1 MSPAVPAS
9 NDRGSYVVGA
19 RGSVALVALVAMV
32 AATAFGGCASQ
43 PSPGGD
49 ASALGDDAITVA
61 SFDFPESE
69 LLAEVYGQALQAAGF
84 EVRFEIGLG
93 PRELVQP
100 ALARGLVEL
109 VPEYAGTALRFVSLG
124 ESPSTDDLAATT
136 SALGHAL
143 RDRGLVA
150 LAPAPAQ
157 DANAVVV
164 TRALA
169 DRYALDE
176 ISDLA
181 AVASRLTF
189 GGPPGCPD
197 RPFCLAGLEDTY
209 GVRFAAFLPLDVG
222 GPLTHQAL
230 SGGHVDVAL
239 LFTTDPGIAGDEL
252 VVLADDRGLQ
262 PAENVTP
269 VVRREVVQRWGDR
282 VVDTVDAVSG
292 RLTTETLRSLNARV
306 AGGEPRAR
314 VAGDWLRG
322 EGLA

>member
-1 MSPAVPAS
+1 M
-9 NDRGSYVVGA
+9 GA
-19 RGSVALVALVAMV
+19 RGTVALVTLV
-32 AATAFGGCASQ
+32 AATALGGCGSHA
-43 PSPGGD
+43 PRGGD

-84 EVRFEIGLG
+84 DVRFEIGIG

-100 ALARGLVEL
+100 ALARGLIEL
-109 VPEYAGTALRFVSLG
+109 VPEYAGTALRFTSLG
-124 ESPSTDDLAATT
+124 ASPPTDDLAATT
-136 SALGHAL
+136 SALGHVL
-143 RDRGLVA
+143 RDRGLVV

-157 DANAVVV
+157 DANAIVV

-176 ISDLA
+176 ISDLTV
-181 AVASRLTF
+181 VAPDLRF

-197 RPFCLAGLEDTY
+197 RPLCLAGLEEAY
-209 GVRFAAFLPLDVG
+209 GLRFAAFLPLDVG

-230 SGGHVDVAL
+230 SGGHIDVAL
-239 LFTTDPGIAGDEL
+239 LFTTDPRLVDDEL
-252 VVLADDRGLQ
+252 VVLADDRDLQ

-269 VVRREVVQRWGDR
+269 VVRREVVQRWGEPF
-282 VVDTVDAVSG
+282 VDAVDEVSA

-306 AGGEPRAR
+306 AGGEPRAG
-314 VAGDWLRG
+314 VAADWLRG

>member
-1 MSPAVPAS
+1 MPAS

-19 RGSVALVALVAMV
+19 RGSVALVAMV
-32 AATAFGGCASQ
+32 AATAFGGCGSES
-43 PSPGGD
+43 SPGGG

-69 LLAEVYGQALQAAGF
+69 LLAEVYGQALQAGGF
-84 EVRFEIGLG
+84 EVHFEIGLG

-100 ALARGLVEL
+100 ALARGLIEL

-124 ESPSTDDLAATT
+124 ESRPTDDLVATT

-169 DRYALDE
+169 DRHALEE
-176 ISDLA
+176 ISDLE
-181 AVASRLTF
+181 AVAPHLTF
-189 GGPPGCPD
+189 GGPPGCPE

-239 LFTTDPGIAGDEL
+239 LFTTDPLIAGDEL

-269 VVRREVVQRWGDR
+269 VVRREVVDRWGDPL
-282 VVDTVDAVSG
+282 VDAVDEVSG

-306 AGGEPRAR
+306 ADGEPGAR